1 MKKIFAILP
10 VAAILLCTACSK
22 KSTTEVVTAPAGTT
36 MASTN
41 IVEILSANR
50 NDAEQVTGRIS
61 MDLSAGKQKVE
72 VGGSIKMKRDDVIQI
87 SLQVFGFVEAG
98 RLELTPDYFLILNR
112 IGKQY
117 VKAAYK
123 DIPFFKENDIDF
135 YSLQA
140 LIWNELFL
148 TGEKDNR
155 NPTGN
160 SYSQFKDSQNHVILT
175 HTSKQQLA
183 LKFITDMTTHTLQQ
197 TNVTAQNGGSLQC
210 NYDSW
215 ARLGRRDFPDKME
228 LNINVDKTPIKA
240 KLELS
245 RLRTNEKWT
254 DTRTSIDKK
263 KLKQVSLQ
271 QAFNQILSL
280 SN

>member
-1 MKKIFAILP
+1 MKKIFSILP
-10 VAAILLCTACSK
+10 VAAILLFTACSK
-22 KSTTEVVTAPAGTT
+22 KATTDVVTTPAANTA
-36 MASTN
+36 ASST
-41 IVEILSANR
+41 IVEMLTANR

-61 MDLSAGKQKVE
+61 MDISAGKQKVD
-72 VGGSIKMKRDDVIQI
+72 VGGNIKMKRDDVIQI

-123 DIPFFKENDIDF
+123 DIDFFKENGIDF

-140 LIWNELFL
+140 LFWNELFL

-155 NPTGN
+155 NPT
-160 SYSQFKDSQNHVILT
+160 SSSFAEFKDSKNHIILT
-175 HTSKQQLA
+175 HTSKQQLV
-183 LKFITDMTTHTLQQ
+183 LKFVTDMATKTLQQ
-197 TNVTAQNGGSLQC
+197 TTVTDRSGASLQC
-210 NYDSW
+210 AYNSW
-215 ARLGRRDFPDKME
+215 ARVGRKDFPDNME
-228 LNINVDKTPIKA
+228 LSINIDKTPIKA
-240 KLELS
+240 KMELS

-254 DTRTSIDKK
+254 DTRTSIDKN
-263 KLKQVSLQ
+263 KLKQVTLQ
-271 QAFNQILSL
+271 QAFGQILSL